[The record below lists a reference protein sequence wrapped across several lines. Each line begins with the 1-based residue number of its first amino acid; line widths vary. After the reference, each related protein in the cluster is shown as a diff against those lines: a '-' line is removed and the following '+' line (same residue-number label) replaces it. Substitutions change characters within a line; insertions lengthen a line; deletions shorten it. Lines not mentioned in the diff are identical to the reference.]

1 MIGSGYRERNE
12 GDKLLPTKPANA
24 QSVGLTIRG
33 VVAA

>member
-1 MIGSGYRERNE
+1 MIGNGYRELKE

-24 QSVGLTIRG
+24 QYVGLANRG